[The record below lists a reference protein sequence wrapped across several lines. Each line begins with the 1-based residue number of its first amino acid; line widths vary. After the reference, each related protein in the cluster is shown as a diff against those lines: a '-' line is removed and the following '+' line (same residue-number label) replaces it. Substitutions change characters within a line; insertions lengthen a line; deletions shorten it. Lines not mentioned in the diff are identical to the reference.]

1 VGNVDKNNTNLKIS
15 ETLII
20 NLTGA
25 FAKSR
30 KAKRCFVMSVC
41 PSVGMEQL
49 GSHWTS
55 FHEIW
60 IIRKPV
66 PKNQGRLN
74 MTIITGTV
82 HEDV

>member
-1 VGNVDKNNTNLKIS
+1 
-15 ETLII
+15 
-20 NLTGA
+20 
-25 FAKSR
+25 
-30 KAKRCFVMSVC
+30 MSVC